1 MRNIF
6 LQTPAQSN
14 FEQRNWMTRR
24 VEVLLGLFAEKGVV
38 SKWMISSHI
47 KLIKYSSHPARETF
61 CQFTETETILRFQP
75 PPASATL
82 TLNACCFRKNQ
93 DSEFSFRENWWD
105 ESAQCRDEDIGHRA
119 PDTQQQTYFWVE
131 RAKRKNIWSAG
142 AAGTRRHVTRCGW
155 RLSQCLPRVRGR

>member
-75 PPASATL
+75 PPAPA

-93 DSEFSFRENWWD
+93 DSEFSFRENWWGW
-105 ESAQCRDEDIGHRA
+105 ECTMS
-119 PDTQQQTYFWVE
+119 
-131 RAKRKNIWSAG
+131 
-142 AAGTRRHVTRCGW
+142 GW
-155 RLSQCLPRVRGR
+155 RYRTPSSGHAAANIFLGRASGEEKYLVCRGGGHTATRNAMRVAA

>member
-61 CQFTETETILRFQP
+61 LSIHRDRDHFTI
-75 PPASATL
+75 SAT
-82 TLNACCFRKNQ
+82 T
-93 DSEFSFRENWWD
+93 S
-105 ESAQCRDEDIGHRA
+105 
-119 PDTQQQTYFWVE
+119 V
-131 RAKRKNIWSAG
+131 
-142 AAGTRRHVTRCGW
+142 RH
-155 RLSQCLPRVRGR
+155 LKSLLLPQKSIQ